1 MDDTQLAQV
10 ESLCET
16 LYTGQSSGSNGAEK
30 VTREEAQSRLL
41 SLQSSASFIPQ
52 CQYILDRSKSQ
63 YALLVASNSLTELI
77 TSHWNN
83 FTIAQRIDIRNY
95 VLGYLANNGPTLQDF
110 VTLSLIK
117 LVCRITKLGW
127 FDDATHREL
136 TEDVTKFLQ
145 ATVDHCILGLKIL
158 NQLVDELNIPT
169 SGRTLTQHRKTSV
182 SFRDLCLF
190 KVFQLGL
197 TTLKQL
203 QTRAISTADHRQEVI
218 LGEQALGLTVRCLN
232 FDFIGTNPD
241 ESTEDVGTIQAP
253 TNWRPVLQDPGTT
266 ELLLDFYANT
276 DPPRS
281 NKAMEAVILIC
292 SVRRSL
298 FPSDKEREAFLGR
311 VMSGIRELLKNQTGL
326 QHQDNYH
333 QFCRLL
339 GRLKANYQL
348 SELVKTEG
356 YLEWLELAASFTT
369 QSIRNWQYSTNSIH
383 YLLALWGR
391 LVAAV
396 PYVRPETGAKG
407 HVQALENHVLHV
419 VECYIESMLGS
430 VETVL
435 RSEGALEDPLEDDG
449 SLMEQLD
456 RLPTICRF
464 QYSSVANILVEKF
477 DPLLNKYRELMG
489 HLMSS
494 STENAPPNVAQQVA
508 ILEGQLTWLTYI
520 VGSIVGGHS
529 WSSSRIG
536 NGEET
541 LDANLSKRVLQL
553 AQGMDYRLTNSNG
566 VGKADAKLEV
576 AMLYYFQNFR
586 RVYMFMWEQSS
597 SGGSSIS
604 TMGSMKLE
612 SVPSTK
618 QKVYQNMFEHMGLG
632 DHAVVANLI
641 VTKIGKN
648 LKFWPEEHDIVAKTL
663 NLLTDMAGGYSSS
676 KLLLTLDTVKYLA
689 SHHTHDEFPFL
700 NVPSNARHRTTFH
713 AILVRLLLSAGGEE
727 KLGLTFDKFMEPIV
741 DTMTQLG
748 ALDSSQLRSEAAR
761 MPLIGIFRD
770 LRGVAMSLHNRRT
783 FGLLFDILEPRHMP
797 LFSKVGDL
805 WHDQPDVMISLLRF
819 MHEFCHNKANRVN
832 FDQSSP
838 NGILLFRATSDVV
851 CAYGRR
857 ALATAT
863 PASGDI
869 YKMKYKG
876 MSIALSVINS
886 AMSGNYVCFGV
897 FALYND
903 PALDNA
909 LDISLKMALSIP
921 LDHVIAYPK
930 LSKSVF
936 GFIEIIFRN
945 HIKTTMAL
953 DTSIF
958 MQLMNAVH
966 EGLQS
971 SDAQISSMCANS
983 IDHLATFYYENSGK
997 DKPEVHNLNKH
1008 LSAQPNLFSSLTA
1021 TLFNLLLFGAPQNH
1035 WAVMRPMLSL
1045 MLASESSF
1053 TSYKDH
1059 LMSTQ
1064 DSSNQAKLNEA
1075 FNKLLA
1081 DVNRSLESANRDRFT
1096 QKLTAFRVST
1106 RSFLTL

>member
-1 MDDTQLAQV
+1 
-10 ESLCET
+10 
-16 LYTGQSSGSNGAEK
+16 
-30 VTREEAQSRLL
+30 
-41 SLQSSASFIPQ
+41 
-52 CQYILDRSKSQ
+52 
-63 YALLVASNSLTELI
+63 
-77 TSHWNN
+77 
-83 FTIAQRIDIRNY
+83 

-127 FDDATHREL
+127 FDDSTHREL
-136 TEDVTKFLQ
+136 TDDVTKFLQ

-169 SGRTLTQHRKTSV
+169 TGRTLTQHRKTSV

-203 QTRAISTADHRQEVI
+203 QTRAITADRRQEVI
-218 LGEQALGLTVRCLN
+218 LGEQALSLTVRCLN

-253 TNWRPVLQDPGTT
+253 TNWRPVLQDPGTI

-276 DPPRS
+276 EPPRS

-311 VMSGIRELLKNQTGL
+311 IMAGIRELLKNQTGL

-356 YLEWLELAASFTT
+356 YLDWLNLAASFTT

-396 PYVRPETGAKG
+396 PYVRPDTGAKG
-407 HVQALENHVLHV
+407 HVQALENHVLNV
-419 VECYIESMLGS
+419 IECYIESMLGS
-430 VETVL
+430 VETVM
-435 RSEGALEDPLEDDG
+435 RSEGALDDPLEDDG
-449 SLMEQLD
+449 SLMEQMD

-464 QYSSVANILVEKF
+464 QYNSVATMILAKF
-477 DPLLNKYRELMG
+477 DPLMVKYRELMS
-489 HLMSS
+489 HLMTS
-494 STENAPPNVAQQVA
+494 STESAPSNVARQVNVV
-508 ILEGQLTWLTYI
+508 EGQLTWLTYI
-520 VGSIVGGHS
+520 CGAIVGGHS

-553 AQGMDYRLTNSNG
+553 AQGMDFRLTNSNG
-566 VGKADAKLEV
+566 VGKADVKLEI

-586 RVYMFMWEQSS
+586 RVYMFMWES
-597 SGGSSIS
+597 SGSDAMS
-604 TMGSMKLE
+604 MGGMKLE
-612 SVPSTK
+612 SVPSSK
-618 QKVYQNMFEHMGLG
+618 QKVYQNMFETMGLG
-632 DHAVVANLI
+632 DHTVVANLI

-648 LKFWPEEHDIVAKTL
+648 LKFWPDEHEIVSKTL
-663 NLLTDMAGGYSSS
+663 ELLTDMAGGYSSS

-689 SHHTHDEFPFL
+689 SHHTHEEFPFL
-700 NVPSNARHRTTFH
+700 NVLSNARKRTTFH
-713 AILVRLLLSAGGEE
+713 AILVRLLLSPNGEE
-727 KLGLTFDKFMEPIV
+727 KLGVTFDQFMEPIIE
-741 DTMTQLG
+741 TMSQLG
-748 ALDSSQLRSEAAR
+748 ALDATQLRSEAAR
-761 MPLIGIFRD
+761 MPLIGVFRD
-770 LRGVAMSLHNRRT
+770 LRGVTMSLHNRRSY
-783 FGLLFDILEPRHMP
+783 GMLFDLLEPRHMP
-797 LFSKVGDL
+797 LLSRVADL
-805 WHDQPDVMISLLRF
+805 WFDQPDVTISLLRF
-819 MHEFCHNKANRVN
+819 VQEFCHNKANRVN

-851 CAYGRR
+851 CAFGRR
-857 ALATAT
+857 ALNAAT
-863 PASGDI
+863 PTSGDI
-869 YKMKYKG
+869 YKSKYKG
-876 MSIALSVINS
+876 MSLALSIINS
-886 AMSGNYVCFGV
+886 ALGGNYVCFGV

-909 LDISLKMALSIP
+909 LDISLKMALGIP
-921 LDHVIAYPK
+921 LEHVIAYPK
-930 LSKSVF
+930 LSTSVF

-945 HIKTTMAL
+945 HIKTTLAL
-953 DTSIF
+953 GTSVF

-997 DKPEVHNLNKH
+997 DKPEVHNFNKH
-1008 LSAQPNLFSSLTA
+1008 LAAQPDLFSSLTA
-1021 TLFNLLLFGAPQNH
+1021 TLFNLLLFGPPQNH

-1053 TSYKDH
+1053 TAYKDH

-1064 DSSNQAKLNEA
+1064 DSTNQALLNES
-1075 FNKLLA
+1075 FNKLLS
-1081 DVNRSLESANRDRFT
+1081 DVSRSLESSNRDRFT

-1106 RSFLTL
+1106 RGFLTV

>member
-1 MDDTQLAQV
+1 M
-10 ESLCET
+10 
-16 LYTGQSSGSNGAEK
+16 
-30 VTREEAQSRLL
+30 
-41 SLQSSASFIPQ
+41 
-52 CQYILDRSKSQ
+52 
-63 YALLVASNSLTELI
+63 
-77 TSHWNN
+77 
-83 FTIAQRIDIRNY
+83 
-95 VLGYLANNGPTLQDF
+95 LGYLANNGPTLQDF

-127 FDDATHREL
+127 FDDSTHREL
-136 TEDVTKFLQ
+136 TDDVTKFLQ

-169 SGRTLTQHRKTSV
+169 TGRTLTQHRKTSV

-203 QTRAISTADHRQEVI
+203 QTRAITADRRQEVI
-218 LGEQALGLTVRCLN
+218 LGEQALSLTVRCLN

-253 TNWRPVLQDPGTT
+253 TNWRPVLQDPGTI

-276 DPPRS
+276 EPPRS

-311 VMSGIRELLKNQTGL
+311 IMAGIRELLKNQTGL

-356 YLEWLELAASFTT
+356 YLDWLNLAASFTT

-396 PYVRPETGAKG
+396 PYVRPDTGAKG
-407 HVQALENHVLHV
+407 HVQALENHVLNV
-419 VECYIESMLGS
+419 IECYIESMLGS
-430 VETVL
+430 VETVM
-435 RSEGALEDPLEDDG
+435 RSEGALDDPLEDDG
-449 SLMEQLD
+449 SLMEQMD

-464 QYSSVANILVEKF
+464 QYNSVATMILAKF
-477 DPLLNKYRELMG
+477 DPLMVKYRELMS
-489 HLMSS
+489 HLMTS
-494 STENAPPNVAQQVA
+494 STESAPSNVARQVNVV
-508 ILEGQLTWLTYI
+508 EGQLTWLTYI
-520 VGSIVGGHS
+520 CGAIVGGHS

-553 AQGMDYRLTNSNG
+553 AQGMDFRLTNSNG
-566 VGKADAKLEV
+566 VGKADVKLEI

-586 RVYMFMWEQSS
+586 RVYMFMWES
-597 SGGSSIS
+597 SGSDAMS
-604 TMGSMKLE
+604 MGGMKLE
-612 SVPSTK
+612 SVPSSK
-618 QKVYQNMFEHMGLG
+618 QKVYQNMFETMGLG
-632 DHAVVANLI
+632 DHTVVANLI

-648 LKFWPEEHDIVAKTL
+648 LKFWPDEHEIVSKTL
-663 NLLTDMAGGYSSS
+663 ELLTDMAGGYSSS

-689 SHHTHDEFPFL
+689 SHHTHEEFPFL
-700 NVPSNARHRTTFH
+700 NVLSNARKRTTFH
-713 AILVRLLLSAGGEE
+713 AILVRLLLSPNGEE
-727 KLGLTFDKFMEPIV
+727 KLGVTFDQFMEPIIE
-741 DTMTQLG
+741 TMSQLG
-748 ALDSSQLRSEAAR
+748 ALDATQLRSEAAR
-761 MPLIGIFRD
+761 IPLIGVFRD
-770 LRGVAMSLHNRRT
+770 LRGVTMSLHNRRSY
-783 FGLLFDILEPRHMP
+783 GMLFDLLEPRHMP
-797 LFSKVGDL
+797 LLSRVADL
-805 WHDQPDVMISLLRF
+805 WFDQPDVTISLLRF
-819 MHEFCHNKANRVN
+819 VQEFCHNKANRVN

-851 CAYGRR
+851 CAFGRR
-857 ALATAT
+857 ALNAAT
-863 PASGDI
+863 PTSGDI
-869 YKMKYKG
+869 YKSKYKG
-876 MSIALSVINS
+876 MSLALSIINS
-886 AMSGNYVCFGV
+886 ALGGNYVCFGV

-909 LDISLKMALSIP
+909 LDISLKMALGIP
-921 LDHVIAYPK
+921 LEHVIAYPK
-930 LSKSVF
+930 LSTSVF

-945 HIKTTMAL
+945 HIKTTLAL
-953 DTSIF
+953 GTSVF

-997 DKPEVHNLNKH
+997 DKPEVHNFNKH
-1008 LSAQPNLFSSLTA
+1008 LAAQPDLFSSLTA
-1021 TLFNLLLFGAPQNH
+1021 TLFNLLLFGPPQNH

-1053 TSYKDH
+1053 TAYKDH

-1064 DSSNQAKLNEA
+1064 DSTNQALLNES
-1075 FNKLLA
+1075 FNKLLS
-1081 DVNRSLESANRDRFT
+1081 DVSRSLESSNRDRFT

-1106 RSFLTL
+1106 RGFLTV